1 MIILIGSQKG
11 GCGKSTLC
19 INIATWLA
27 NQGKDIAVLDADLQ
41 QSTANWIRDRD
52 ETPLSKIHCIQRY
65 GDIKN
70 TLKDLRNRYEY
81 IVVDVAGHDSKE
93 LRTGMLCADKL
104 VVPFRPSQ
112 FDLDTLPHLND
123 VVEQVKSFNE
133 ALQVYGLITL
143 APTNPTVTEVIEA
156 RDYLNDFPEFHPLKT
171 IIHDRKVYRDVTSE
185 GKGVIESNNEKAK
198 AEINSLMEELLYG
211 N

>member
-1 MIILIGSQKG
+1 M
-11 GCGKSTLC
+11 
-19 INIATWLA
+19 
-27 NQGKDIAVLDADLQ
+27 
-41 QSTANWIRDRD
+41 
-52 ETPLSKIHCIQRY
+52 
-65 GDIKN
+65 
-70 TLKDLRNRYEY
+70 
-81 IVVDVAGHDSKE
+81 KE
-93 LRTGMLCADKL
+93 LQ
-104 VVPFRPSQ
+104 V
-112 FDLDTLPHLND
+112 
-123 VVEQVKSFNE
+123 VKSFNE